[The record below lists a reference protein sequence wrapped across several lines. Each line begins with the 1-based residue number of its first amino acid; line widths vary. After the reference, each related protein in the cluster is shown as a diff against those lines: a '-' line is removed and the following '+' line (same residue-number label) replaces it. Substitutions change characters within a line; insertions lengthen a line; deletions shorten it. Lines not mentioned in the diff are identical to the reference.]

1 MLSNGVK
8 RKKRLLEMTK
18 SNNIPRGPLQ
28 AVLTQSS
35 EQNRPLLKKQ
45 IGKYRGKLLYMH
57 RIQIGRFIRKMGF
70 F

>member
-1 MLSNGVK
+1 
-8 RKKRLLEMTK
+8 MTK

-45 IGKYRGKLLYMH
+45 IGKYWGKLLYMH